1 MTINFKKISSDRAD
15 PDPQS
20 ATRGFKASR
29 GLAIIA
35 AAFTLTSVIHLNI
48 QGYHLFSNPTTSTR
62 TDSGDCGYQ
71 MVVDG
76 KVLGTVFLDEQTTI
90 EKISEAIG
98 YNVEGKNQIEK
109 VVPCGSVII
118 LDRDGRLLEVQ
129 RLAGAQIVACG
140 KRIELKS
147 ATGDDMRSVPG
158 IGPGLARRIEE
169 YTTSFGPF
177 ESVDDLIRVKGIGP
191 RKAQELRQYL
201 K

>member
-1 MTINFKKISSDRAD
+1 MTTNFKKISSDRGE
-15 PDPQS
+15 PNPHS
-20 ATRGFKASR
+20 ATWGVKAAR

-35 AAFTLTSVIHLNI
+35 AIFTLTSVIRLNI
-48 QGYHLFSNPTTSTR
+48 LDYHLSNPTISTR

-76 KVLGTVFLDEQTTI
+76 KVLGTVFLDEPTTI
-90 EKISEAIG
+90 EKISETL
-98 YNVEGKNQIEK
+98 GKNGATGIHVEK

-118 LDRDGRLLEVQ
+118 FDRDGRLLEVQ

-140 KRIELKS
+140 KRIDLKS
-147 ATGDDMRSVPG
+147 ATGEDMRSVPG

-169 YTTSFGPF
+169 HTEAFGPF
-177 ESVDDLIRVKGIGP
+177 ESVDDLVKVKGIGP
-191 RKAQELRQYL
+191 RKAQELKLYL